1 MTVMFALWITL
12 TIIAAIG
19 LVVLCSGA
27 VAAWRRELRRSR
39 LLAERLIVEGRIEQ
53 LTAQTLQAMRRA
65 AREHLR
71 GQR

>member
-1 MTVMFALWITL
+1 MSNLLLILALL
-12 TIIAAIG
+12 A
-19 LVVLCSGA
+19 VVGA
-27 VAAWRRELRRSR
+27 VLLSGVIAGCRRERRRSR

-71 GQR
+71 SQR